1 MEETTYELSKTGGS
15 RTNLYIAVFIANLGV
30 FSTGFTLGWS
40 SPSVVL
46 LEAPDSRFPVTERQ
60 GAWLASLAPLGT
72 AIGPFLSGWLL
83 DFVGRRRTLMVYQL
97 ILLAGWGLM
106 CVWSIWLMYVGRLL
120 TGIALG
126 GAMAATPVYVA
137 EIATN
142 SDRAS
147 VSSAFSLFMRIPLL
161 VTFSIGPHI
170 SYHALILMSCVP
182 IIGFL
187 LLYPKMPESP
197 HYSLLKKEEK
207 ESIKTLMWLRQMP
220 EAAVLEE
227 VKAIKALAKEERGQ
241 WKDLL
246 TRKGNLKAVLILFSL
261 HTFYQ
266 LSGGSVV
273 IMCAQTIFNK
283 TGISIRSD
291 LCAVLIAAVM
301 LTGTVVSPPI
311 VSIWG
316 YKKPLFGSVFG
327 SAVSMGCFAYFNQQ
341 CENGIGTE
349 FIQWAVVISLA
360 AYIITNAAGHSPIP
374 WALTGEFFPSS
385 VKAKGATLSTVIF
398 CGESFIL
405 INLFPQI
412 TAFFGLPNTC
422 WIASINLFLGSIF
435 VALCV
440 PETSGLSFLQ
450 IQELLNK

>member
-1 MEETTYELSKTGGS
+1 
-15 RTNLYIAVFIANLGV
+15 
-30 FSTGFTLGWS
+30 
-40 SPSVVL
+40 
-46 LEAPDSRFPVTERQ
+46 
-60 GAWLASLAPLGT
+60 ASLAPLGT

-147 VSSAFSLFMRIPLL
+147 VSSAFSLFMRVPLL

-170 SYHALILMSCVP
+170 SYHTLILMSCVP

-197 HYSLLKKEEK
+197 HYSLLKKEEE

-246 TRKGNLKAVLILFSL
+246 T
-261 HTFYQ
+261 
-266 LSGGSVV
+266 
-273 IMCAQTIFNK
+273 
-283 TGISIRSD
+283 
-291 LCAVLIAAVM
+291 
-301 LTGTVVSPPI
+301 
-311 VSIWG
+311 
-316 YKKPLFGSVFG
+316 
-327 SAVSMGCFAYFNQQ
+327 
-341 CENGIGTE
+341 
-349 FIQWAVVISLA
+349 
-360 AYIITNAAGHSPIP
+360 
-374 WALTGEFFPSS
+374 
-385 VKAKGATLSTVIF
+385 
-398 CGESFIL
+398 
-405 INLFPQI
+405 
-412 TAFFGLPNTC
+412 
-422 WIASINLFLGSIF
+422 
-435 VALCV
+435 
-440 PETSGLSFLQ
+440 
-450 IQELLNK
+450 

>member
-1 MEETTYELSKTGGS
+1 MFVTDKAPEELLGSKIFLQLQSSRENKLLRVAIRLLFCREFRSKTS
-15 RTNLYIAVFIANLGV
+15 ETKCKASIQCDSTEERRFVLANLGV

-197 HYSLLKKEEK
+197 HYSLLKKEEE

-360 AYIITNAAGHSPIP
+360 AYIITNAAG
-374 WALTGEFFPSS
+374 
-385 VKAKGATLSTVIF
+385 KKSTHIGKPVR
-398 CGESFIL
+398 GHESL
-405 INLFPQI
+405 KRQVDPH
-412 TAFFGLPNTC
+412 C
-422 WIASINLFLGSIF
+422 R
-435 VALCV
+435 
-440 PETSGLSFLQ
+440 
-450 IQELLNK
+450 